1 MSIKGMTMSGKGNKL
16 TLILGLSLGL
26 IAAVLTFV
34 YLSSADSGGSGG
46 STGTG
51 DTPVVVVTRD
61 VPAGTR
67 ITADMI
73 QVKNVAA
80 GDALLG
86 NFNTTEGVVNQIA
99 TVDLLAGEQVV
110 TTKVTGNDL
119 VQEQFGDNPPLS
131 LLLQPG
137 ERGVSIEVSSLIGAG
152 GLIRPNDRVDVILSV
167 KTQGTTDSSGCS
179 AGGSAG

>member
-1 MSIKGMTMSGKGNKL
+1 MIKGMAMSQKGSKL

-26 IAAVLTFV
+26 VAAVLTFV
-34 YLSSADSGGSGG
+34 YLSSAGGDGSKVSSGG
-46 STGTG
+46 G

-73 QVKNVAA
+73 QIKNVAA
-80 GDALLG
+80 ADALLG
-86 NFNTTEGVVNQIA
+86 HINTTDGVVNQIT
-99 TVDLLAGEQVV
+99 TVDLLQGEQVV

-119 VQEQFGDNPPLS
+119 IVEQFGDNPPLS

-137 ERGVSIEVSSLIGAG
+137 ERGISVEVSSLIGAG

-167 KTQGTTDSSGCS
+167 KAQGNQV
-179 AGGSAG
+179 A